1 MNRRLFRNGV
11 VALAAVLAM
20 VPAVA
25 VADSGPPHRHPGR
38 HAHTVHHGRGVPGA
52 AGRHVHYAQGE
63 VVTPA
68 GVPLNVRSG
77 PGLGYRVIG
86 ALRSGSLHGLRCVTT
101 GGSVHGN
108 PYWYE
113 LAHRRGYVSAH
124 YVHAF
129 GAVPWC

>member
-11 VALAAVLAM
+11 VALVAALAM

-25 VADSGPPHRHPGR
+25 VADSGPCRRPGR
-38 HAHTVHHGRGVPGA
+38 HTDAVHHGSGVPVV
-52 AGRHVHYAQGE
+52 AGRHVGYAQGE
-63 VVTPA
+63 VVTPP

-77 PGLGYRVIG
+77 PGVGYRVID
-86 ALRSGSLHGLRCVTT
+86 ALRSGSVHGLRCTTT
-101 GGSVHGN
+101 GSRVHGN
-108 PYWYE
+108 PYWYR
-113 LAHRRGYVSAH
+113 LAHRPGYVSAH

>member
-11 VALAAVLAM
+11 VALVAALAT

-25 VADSGPPHRHPGR
+25 VADSGPYRHPGR
-38 HAHTVHHGRGVPGA
+38 HTHTVHHGTGGPVVP
-52 AGRHVHYAQGE
+52 GRHVHYAQGE

-68 GVPLNVRSG
+68 GVPLHVRSG
-77 PGLGYRVIG
+77 PGLGYRVIDE
-86 ALRSGSLHGLRCVTT
+86 LRSGSVHGLRCTTT
-101 GGSVHGN
+101 GSSVHGN
-108 PYWYE
+108 PYWYQ

-129 GAVPWC
+129 GTVPWC